1 MLEIAIVK
9 VEDSAAVVTLTGKMT
24 LGSRMREV
32 EAKLEELANSGVR
45 LLLLDMTAVDYV
57 DSAGLGVL
65 MLLYGRMKMLQGRF
79 GLIAPNQNVSK
90 LLALTSTDKI
100 LGVFPDRQA
109 ALAG

>member
-1 MLEIAIVK
+1 
-9 VEDSAAVVTLTGKMT
+9 
-24 LGSRMREV
+24 
-32 EAKLEELANSGVR
+32 
-45 LLLLDMTAVDYV
+45 
-57 DSAGLGVL
+57 

-100 LGVFPDRQA
+100 LGVFPDREA